1 MILIFDWFSRD
12 SVSLWWVLFCW
23 QLATDHWQLMYIELH
38 SRSAFSFLEGAS
50 LPEELISTC
59 AQLGMPAMALLDTDG
74 VYGAPRFHLA
84 ADKVKIKAHI
94 GAEVACS
101 SLHNVI
107 LSEASASRSEALAES
122 KDPYPR
128 QSLERVGIPRSA
140 RNDKSKGNDKTFR
153 LPLLVASRA
162 GYQNLC
168 RLITKMKLRAKKGEG
183 IVCQEELEEHAEGLI
198 CLTGGAD
205 GPLAAVLQQ
214 GGTEEARQQVDRL
227 ISIFGPSNVYVELQR
242 HFRREEEARNR
253 AAIAIARS
261 LHLPILAT
269 NGVCYAT
276 SKARELC
283 DAFTAIRHRRTL
295 STAGRLLSRNSERFL
310 KSPHEMQQLFA
321 DLPEALANTLELSSR
336 LEFTLNDLGYE
347 FPRYPVPEGET
358 MNSFLRERAW
368 EGFCHRYGCKSH
380 DLQARARLQIEK
392 ELKLIEKLKLA
403 GYFLIVWDLVR
414 FCREQNILVQ
424 GRGSAA
430 NSAVCYS
437 LGITAVDAVGMEL
450 LFERFLSEER
460 GEWPDIDLDLPS
472 GDEREKVIQYLYKK
486 YGERGAAMTAN
497 VITYRNRMAARE
509 MGKALGFD
517 PETLQKI
524 SAAVATWEFRDEN
537 DSLDRRFRD
546 AGLDLSHPRLRKYYE
561 LCLAV
566 QDMPRH
572 LGQHSGGMVICQGQ
586 LDSVVPLEPASMP
599 GRVVVQWD
607 KEDCA
612 DMGIIKVDLLGLGM
626 MAVLK
631 DSIEFIRDHYRE
643 EVDLAHLPQDDSLVY
658 SALQQADTVGLF
670 QVESRA
676 QMSCLPRLRPQRF
689 YDIVVQVAIIR
700 PGPIVGQMV
709 NPFLQRRQGRE
720 EVTYP
725 HPSLETVLQ
734 RTLGVPLFQEQLL
747 RIAMIA
753 ANFTGGEAEELRRA
767 MGFKRSQARMKEI
780 EAKLRAGMTANGIS
794 PKAQEEIIL
803 SITSLALYGFPES
816 HAASFALIAY
826 ASAYLKCHYLA
837 AFTAALL
844 NNQPMGFYSPAT
856 IVKDAQRHGLKILP
870 VDVMRSEWNC
880 ALERVV
886 SPESRV
892 PSETVAGCQYPVA
905 GKVIGRQSLV
915 VGKTNFAENTNS
927 DTAWDQS
934 RQGRNVIA
942 QDVSPGKEK
951 EDWNKSRRD
960 DTSQSA
966 TNNHQSTIFKI
977 EGGKSI
983 KNSSSIALRMG
994 LRYVRGLREKAGMAL
1009 VRERLRASFTSIHDL
1024 TRRIPELRKDELTTL
1039 AEIGALNSVARGQG
1053 PVTGDEARFLRPS
1066 HSLRGRNDNIFAGHW
1081 VLGTGNCGF
1090 TRDSGLATRDS
1101 KFHRR
1106 DALWQVERAVR
1117 GSGPLLEQQPE
1128 PDSPSPLQPMNH
1140 EERLVADFHGTG
1152 LTVGPHPMAYRRAWL
1167 NAMGIRRASELRDL
1181 PTGKRLRIGGCV
1193 ITRQRPGTAKGFV
1206 FISLEDET
1214 GVANA
1219 IIRPDLFH
1227 QNRLLLA
1234 SERFLAIEGIL
1245 QNQDN
1250 VISVRAER
1258 VQPLFVTKAET
1269 SSHDFY

>member
-1 MILIFDWFSRD
+1 
-12 SVSLWWVLFCW
+12 
-23 QLATDHWQLMYIELH
+23 MYTELH
-38 SRSAFSFLEGAS
+38 ARSAFSFLEGSS
-50 LPEELISTC
+50 LPEDLMSTC
-59 AQLGMPAMALLDTDG
+59 ARFNMPAMALLDTDG

-84 ADKVKIKAHI
+84 AKKLGIKAHI
-94 GAEVACS
+94 GAEVTCAAFPRKTNKEKLPIANCQ
-101 SLHNVI
+101 LPNFP
-107 LSEASASRSEALAES
+107 SAPNQSTINDQQSTIAPAPIGNRKLA
-122 KDPYPR
+122 
-128 QSLERVGIPRSA
+128 I
-140 RNDKSKGNDKTFR
+140 GNPFR
-153 LPLLVASRA
+153 LPLLVSSRA

-183 IVCQEELEEHAEGLI
+183 SVCQQEIEEHAQGLI

-205 GPLAAVLQQ
+205 GPLAAALQHA
-214 GGTEEARQQVDRL
+214 GIEEARKQIERL
-227 ISIFGPSNVYVELQR
+227 TSMFGRGNVYVELQR
-242 HFRREEEARNR
+242 HFHREEETRNR

-261 LHLPILAT
+261 LNLPLLAT
-269 NGVCYAT
+269 NGACYA
-276 SKARELC
+276 SAKDHELC
-283 DAFTAIRHRRTL
+283 DAFTAIRHHRTL
-295 STAGRLLSRNSERFL
+295 STAGRLLARNSERHL
-310 KSPHEMQQLFA
+310 KSPQEMRQLFA
-321 DLPEALANTLELSSR
+321 DLPEAIGNTAELSSR
-336 LEFTLNDLGYE
+336 LEFTLNDLGYQ
-347 FPRYPVPEGET
+347 FPLYPVPEGET

-368 EGFCHRYGCKSH
+368 EGFRQRYGRAS
-380 DLQARARLQIEK
+380 DDTQTRARRQIER
-392 ELKLIEKLKLA
+392 ELALIEKLKLE

-414 FCREQNILVQ
+414 FCREQNILLQ

-437 LGITAVDAVGMEL
+437 LGVTAVDPVSMEL

-472 GDEREKVIQYLYKK
+472 GDEREKVIQYVYRR

-517 PETLQKI
+517 PETLAKI

-537 DSLDRRFRD
+537 DALDRRFRD
-546 AGLDLSHPRLRKYYE
+546 AGLDLNHPRLRKYYE

-631 DSIEFIRDHYRE
+631 DSIELIRNHYHE
-643 EVDLAHLPQDDSLVY
+643 EVDLAHLPQDDPAVY
-658 SALQQADTVGLF
+658 SALQQADTIGLF

-676 QMSCLPRLRPQRF
+676 QMSCLPRLQPKRF

-725 HPSLETVLQ
+725 HPSLEPVLK

-747 RIAMIA
+747 RLAMIA
-753 ANFTGGEAEELRRA
+753 ANFTGGEAEDLRRA

-780 EAKLRAGMTANGIS
+780 EAKLRAGMTHNKI
-794 PKAQEEIIL
+794 PRDAQEKIIL
-803 SITSLALYGFPES
+803 SITSFALYGFPES

-826 ASAYLKCHYLA
+826 ASAFLKCHYLA

-856 IVKDAQRHGLKILP
+856 IVKDAQRHGLKMLP
-870 VDVMRSEWNC
+870 VDVTCSEWMC
-880 ALERVV
+880 TLDAVV
-886 SPESRV
+886 SGQWSVASEAGMARA
-892 PSETVAGCQYPVA
+892 PSPAKAGGTP
-905 GKVIGRQSLV
+905 
-915 VGKTNFAENTNS
+915 
-927 DTAWDQS
+927 
-934 RQGRNVIA
+934 
-942 QDVSPGKEK
+942 
-951 EDWNKSRRD
+951 
-960 DTSQSA
+960 
-966 TNNHQSTIFKI
+966 
-977 EGGKSI
+977 
-983 KNSSSIALRMG
+983 ALRLG
-994 LRYVRGLREKAGMAL
+994 LRYVRGLRDEAAQAL
-1009 VRERLRASFTSIHDL
+1009 VRERMLAPFTSIHDL
-1024 TRRIPELRKDELTTL
+1024 TRRVPELRKDELTTL
-1039 AEIGALNSVARGQG
+1039 AEIGALNAVASTEYRVPSKISPVPALELSRAIEKTFVIPTPERKQG
-1053 PVTGDEARFLRPS
+1053 AEESRYS
-1066 HSLRGRNDNIFAGHW
+1066 
-1081 VLGTGNCGF
+1081 VLGT
-1090 TRDSGLATRDS
+1090 RYSL
-1101 KFHRR
+1101 HRR
-1106 DALWQVERAVR
+1106 DALWQLERAVR
-1117 GSGPLLEQQPE
+1117 GSGPLLEKLPE

-1152 LTVGPHPMAYRRAWL
+1152 LTVGPHPMAYRREWL
-1167 NAMGIRRASELRDL
+1167 NAMGIRRASELRDI
-1181 PTGKRLRIGGCV
+1181 PSGKRLRIGGCV

-1206 FISLEDET
+1206 FVSLEDET

-1219 IIRPDLFH
+1219 IITPDLFH
-1227 QNRLLLA
+1227 RNRLLLA

-1250 VISVRAER
+1250 VISVKAER
-1258 VQPLFVTKAET
+1258 VLPLFVTKAET
-1269 SSHDFY
+1269 VSHDFH